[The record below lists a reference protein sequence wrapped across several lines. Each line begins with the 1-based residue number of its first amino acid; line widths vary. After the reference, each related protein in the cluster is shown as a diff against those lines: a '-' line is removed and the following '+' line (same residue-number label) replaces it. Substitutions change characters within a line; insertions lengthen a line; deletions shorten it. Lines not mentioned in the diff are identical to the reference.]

1 MAVQQSRHLH
11 LSFYPIHPPKVAALE
26 QLRDRHTKQIEH
38 LQNTTHKKHQ
48 VVTALRAASEKM
60 QEDVNEGLI
69 REDALTAQVNQSQ
82 REIRLLQDQ
91 VRLYSGSSGV
101 QLEDLQ
107 QALTMV
113 KQRKD
118 MPSRLVGE
126 GDGDTG
132 ENDGANV
139 VQLRRELES
148 LRPVSHSLTLSTR
161 RFSQPCFSCFLFLRR
176 VKSKAEM
183 GDAGFVFCF

>member
-1 MAVQQSRHLH
+1 MTYGHFTVKATH
-11 LSFYPIHPPKVAALE
+11 LSAYPIHPPKVTALE

-38 LQNTTHKKHQ
+38 LQSTTHQKHQ
-48 VVTALRAASEKM
+48 VVTALRAANEKN

-69 REDALTAQVNQSQ
+69 REDALKAQVSQLQ

-118 MPSRLVGE
+118 MPSRLM
-126 GDGDTG
+126 GDGDRETA
-132 ENDGANV
+132 EDDGANV

-148 LRPVSHSLTLSTR
+148 LR
-161 RFSQPCFSCFLFLRR
+161 
-176 VKSKAEM
+176 
-183 GDAGFVFCF
+183 